1 MAVSLLETYNQL
13 KQYIDENLTKAK
25 DQLKDLFVEY
35 KTKEVGNHLDDI
47 LHIREVYI
55 GSYDTAPTTR
65 YDGSAIQAG
74 DFYFDENQK
83 TYRTWDG
90 TTWITQYGGLYADAN
105 KGIAYIYTKSNE
117 NETIKIPEGTNGYS
131 VNNYTLENGAEL
143 VIPDG
148 SVYKI
153 L

>member
-1 MAVSLLETYNQL
+1 MYDSL
-13 KQYIDENLTKAK
+13 KSYIDKHMTLAK
-25 DQLKDLFVEY
+25 DDLKSLFIEY
-35 KTKEVGNHLDDI
+35 KTKEVGNNLDEI

-65 YDGSAIQAG
+65 YDGATIQAG

-83 TYRTWDG
+83 IYRTWDG

-105 KGIAYIYTKSNE
+105 KGIAYIYTKSNVD
-117 NETIKIPEGTNGYS
+117 ETIKIPEGTNGYS
-131 VNNYTLENGAEL
+131 VNNYTLEDGAKL
-143 VIPDG
+143 VIPNG